1 MEVEVPHSAF
11 AVRSGGEA
19 AGFSVVFG
27 WSWAVIVWK
36 IYVFLDCPFPD
47 SLTRILCCDF
57 FVCAHYHFC
66 LPAGSSSVQ
75 SGIYESKG
83 KTLGIHCRIIPQVLR
98 SLTAAPSLHLSV
110 FLRLFNNIQG
120 F

>member
-57 FVCAHYHFC
+57 FC
-66 LPAGSSSVQ
+66 LCSLPLLLAGWLLQCSVWD
-75 SGIYESKG
+75 I
-83 KTLGIHCRIIPQVLR
+83 
-98 SLTAAPSLHLSV
+98 
-110 FLRLFNNIQG
+110 
-120 F
+120 